1 MWWRKSRKNSNI
13 AFMHKNPG
21 ISHAELWI
29 FLCKK
34 VKIDRKMKKTG
45 LLLIFIILILGITS
59 IFAIPKIFNKPTE
72 KVLTIEFTC
81 GRL

>member
-1 MWWRKSRKNSNI
+1 MWWRKSRKNSNR
-13 AFMHKNPG
+13 AVMHKNPG

-45 LLLIFIILILGITS
+45 MKQSKMNKKQEVKIFIC
-59 IFAIPKIFNKPTE
+59 E
-72 KVLTIEFTC
+72 KCIKVK
-81 GRL
+81 